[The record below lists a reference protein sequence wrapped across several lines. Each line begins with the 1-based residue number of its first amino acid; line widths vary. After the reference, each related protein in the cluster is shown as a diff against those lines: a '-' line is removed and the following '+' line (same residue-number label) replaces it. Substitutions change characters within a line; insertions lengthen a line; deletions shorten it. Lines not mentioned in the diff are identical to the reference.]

1 MNTEMAANGTEV
13 YTNRLFELADEYT
26 EERLHGDR
34 GEVNS
39 NFRDLMFYLADRM
52 QKIPNGEIEELD
64 AVFSAYVRLCARY
77 GRLPTVELFAMLVK
91 INPTTLTDWKNGE
104 YRSTTHSKT
113 VKKWLDIC
121 RGFVVDELSNSRT
134 PNPNLIFTAKAAYG
148 LRETSPV
155 PAPETHQ
162 AITSQTP
169 EEIAAKY
176 GKILTDGEPLQLPEL
191 PEAPD

>member
-1 MNTEMAANGTEV
+1 MNTETAVNGIEV
-13 YTNRLFELADEYT
+13 YTGRLFELADEYT
-26 EERLHGDR
+26 EEWLHGDK
-34 GEVNS
+34 GEVSS
-39 NFRDLMFYLADRM
+39 NFRDLIFYLADRM
-52 QKIPNGEIEELD
+52 QKIPNGDIEALD

-155 PAPETHQ
+155 PAPEIHQ
-162 AITSQTP
+162 GITAQTP

-176 GKILTDGEPLQLPEL
+176 GKILTNGEPLQLPDV
-191 PEAPD
+191 PEVPD